1 MRMTHS
7 VLVSDRNISVDTPG
21 YTITGFPSEQAAHLF
36 LSLGLVVP
44 PPAEDPFYQ
53 YFEEPFTLTVQL
65 DEGLD
70 VYE

>member
-36 LSLGLVVP
+36 LSLGLAVP
-44 PPAEDPFYQ
+44 LQ
-53 YFEEPFTLTVQL
+53 RRIRSINTLKSRSR
-65 DEGLD
+65 
-70 VYE
+70 